1 MNHNPFF
8 KPTPLYKEFLV
19 LDLIE
24 KHPSITQREIS
35 EEIGSSVSMVNA
47 YIDQYEKE
55 GYLKRHY
62 TSKIDVEYRISK
74 KGREQRKLLNINYLK
89 GTQTLYN
96 SAKENIETF
105 ILQLES
111 KGFHRILLYGAGEV
125 AEILLHAIKS
135 RVHNLLTVVGII
147 DDDTKKIGLTLADVP
162 IIARSMMHQYTF
174 DGILVSSYT
183 NREQIKHQ
191 LQLLNY
197 PSSNILEFFD

>member
-1 MNHNPFF
+1 MNQNPFF

-35 EEIGSSVSMVNA
+35 EVIGSSVSMVNA

-74 KGREQRKLLNINYLK
+74 KGREQRKLLNINYLNA
-89 GTQTLYN
+89 TQTLYN
-96 SAKENIETF
+96 SAKENIEAF
-105 ILQLES
+105 ILQLET

-147 DDDTKKIGLTLADVP
+147 DDDSKKIGLTLVDIP
-162 IIARSMMHQYTF
+162 IISRDMMHQVSF
-174 DGILVSSYT
+174 DGILISSYT
-183 NREQIKHQ
+183 NREQIKQQ
-191 LQLLNY
+191 LQLLDY
-197 PSSNILEFFD
+197 PNSNILEFFD